1 MEKATSLEE
10 DTMHGARKIALELG
24 LEMKISDVEYQGD
37 NTKATFITPPTA
49 ELTSEN

>member
-1 MEKATSLEE
+1 M
-10 DTMHGARKIALELG
+10 ARKIALELG

-49 ELTSEN
+49 ELTPRINKKTINHL